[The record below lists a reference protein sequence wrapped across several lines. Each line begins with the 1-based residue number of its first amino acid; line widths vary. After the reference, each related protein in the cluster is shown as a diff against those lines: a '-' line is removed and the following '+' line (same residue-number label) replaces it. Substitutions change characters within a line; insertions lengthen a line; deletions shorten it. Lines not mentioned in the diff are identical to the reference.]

1 MSQHRCLALEGG
13 VLLLNRR
20 RLPFVLLGACLL
32 LASGA
37 AAAEG
42 DAFTATSAP
51 SHVKPTTPASY
62 VVALT
67 NSPSSPSRAQRAT
80 IDVPAG
86 FSVDAA
92 SIQATTQAT
101 GGCDGSPWALVGTVS
116 SEINLRRP
124 GNNDTGLCPGAALA
138 VSFTATSAADEAT
151 YTWTSHLLVGETE
164 EFALNGSQPTVI
176 VDGTSPD
183 TTIDAHPLDATN
195 STSASFTFSTTEQ
208 GSSFECSLDGAAFAA
223 CTSPEEYTG
232 LAESDHT
239 FAVRAV
245 DAAGNADATPAS
257 DSWMIDLTPPQTVID
272 GGPQSLTNQTSA
284 SFSFSSEPGTT
295 FQCSLDDAEFV
306 ACTSPQPYSGMLEG
320 THTFRVRATDAVGN
334 IEPSPAERTW
344 TIDTTPPSVG
354 IVGDKPGN
362 PTNVPTASFTFTS
375 NEPSTFHCRLDT
387 PTFDPVPCTSP
398 MGYAVADGQH
408 TFVLRATDAAGNTAE
423 ASHMWEVD
431 SAAPTVNIG
440 SRPAS
445 ATKSPTATF
454 TFAADSD
461 AATTCKLDGGAFEA
475 CVLSKTYSGLPDGS
489 HTFTVSATDPAGN
502 TAEDVYTWTID
513 NVPPTVTIVQAP
525 NSVSDLKSPTFA
537 FSVNDGAVTCKL
549 DSGSASPCLSPKT
562 YTNLPDGDHVF
573 TVSSTDAAGNT
584 GQDAHTWRIETKL
597 AVATL
602 SDKPRNP
609 STSTSARF
617 HFASRAGATFEC
629 SLDGAAFTACTSPK
643 DYAGLAQGGHTF
655 AVRAKDGAG
664 TGPAMSYAWSVDSVG
679 PAAVISQGPGN
690 QTNSQSATFAF
701 SANESAS
708 FVCQLDG
715 GGFGPCASPWSYQGL
730 GDGAHTFSVRPTDGL
745 GNVGTTAS
753 YSWHVDATA
762 PETTLGSRPASRT
775 TATAATFTFSANEGA
790 AFQCKLDAGSFA
802 PCSSPKTHTGLTRT
816 AHAFEVR
823 AVDAAGNVDSTPAI
837 HRWTVTRPVVR
848 TRKAASAL
856 LAPAAGARL
865 ARPPLLR
872 WRRTPRASY
881 YNVQLYRGS
890 VKVLSAWPTTTR
902 LQLKARWRYL
912 GRPRRLTAGTYRWYV
927 WPGFGKP
934 AQRRYGRSLGGST
947 FRVVSRARR

>member
-1 MSQHRCLALEGG
+1 
-13 VLLLNRR
+13 VLNRR
-20 RLPFVLLGACLL
+20 QLAFVVLGACLL

-37 AAAEG
+37 SAAEG
-42 DAFTATSAP
+42 DAFTATSSP
-51 SHVKPTTPASY
+51 VHVKPSAPASY
-62 VVALT
+62 TITLT
-67 NSPSSPSRAQRAT
+67 NSAASPSRAQRAT
-80 IDVPAG
+80 IAIPPG
-86 FSVDAA
+86 FTAEGT
-92 SIQATTQAT
+92 SIQATTQAL
-101 GGCDGSPWALVGTVS
+101 GGCNGSAWEVHGAVT

-138 VSFTATSAADEAT
+138 ISFTATSAADEAA
-151 YTWTSHLLVGETE
+151 YTWTSHLLVGDTE
-164 EFALNGSQPTVI
+164 EFALNGSQPVVV
-176 VDGTSPD
+176 VDGTAPQTEIGSGPPSL
-183 TTIDAHPLDATN
+183 TRN
-195 STSASFTFSTTEQ
+195 TSASFTFSSEPDAT
-208 GSSFECSLDGAAFAA
+208 FECSLDSGAFTP
-223 CTSPEEYTG
+223 CTSPKDYTG
-232 LAESDHT
+232 LGGGNHT
-239 FAVRAV
+239 FAVQATDR
-245 DAAGNADATPAS
+245 AGNTDATPGTT
-257 DSWMIDLTPPQTVID
+257 SWIIDLTAPETTVNAGPPPVTKE
-272 GGPQSLTNQTSA
+272 TSA
-284 SFSFSSEPGTT
+284 SFTFSSEPGAT
-295 FQCSLDDAEFV
+295 FECSLDSVEEGTFT
-306 ACTSPQPYSGMLEG
+306 ACTSPTLYTNVPEG
-320 THTFRVRATDAVGN
+320 FRTFRVRGTDQVGN
-334 IEPSPAERTW
+334 VEPTPASSTW
-344 TIDTTPPSVG
+344 TVDTTQPVVG
-354 IVGDKPGN
+354 ISGDKPGN

-408 TFVLRATDAAGNTAE
+408 TFVVRATDAAGNTAE
-423 ASHMWEVD
+423 ASHTWEVD
-431 SAAPTVNIG
+431 RAAPTVNIG

-445 ATKSPTATF
+445 ATKSRTATF

-489 HTFTVSATDPAGN
+489 HTFTVAATDPARN

-549 DSGSASPCLSPKT
+549 DSGSTSPCLSPKT

-643 DYAGLAQGGHTF
+643 DYAGLAQGAHTF

-664 TGPAMSYAWSVDSVG
+664 TGPALSYAWSVDSVG

-690 QTNSQSATFAF
+690 PTNSQSATFAF

-730 GDGAHTFSVRPTDGL
+730 GDGAHTFSVRPSDGL
-745 GNVGTTAS
+745 GNVGTAAS

-790 AFQCKLDAGSFA
+790 AFECKLDAGSFA

-823 AVDAAGNVDSTPAI
+823 AVDVAGNLDSTPAI

-856 LAPAAGARL
+856 LAPAAGARVT
-865 ARPPLLR
+865 RPPLLR

-890 VKVLSAWPTTTR
+890 VKVLSAWPATTR

-934 AQRRYGRSLGGST
+934 TQRRYGRSLGGRT
-947 FRVVSRARR
+947 FRVVSRGGR